1 MGKRVKTYFWKKK
14 DLLLGAAVFWL
25 LFGLVFYLCDL
36 NPKPFVYAVCLT
48 AFLLLTGLATGFFL
62 YLRHMQKLEGMA
74 KLAEEGLGSDLPADS
89 AEEKL
94 YAGAL
99 LAVQKK
105 KEEAQEILQRELEDA
120 RRYYALW
127 SHQIKTPLAALKL
140 LVREEEPDRRAME
153 LELLQAGQ
161 YVEMAL
167 QYQRMAGGT
176 GDLVLQEYSLEK
188 LVKQAVK
195 KTAPLFIYKKLGLEI
210 GEMAGTVVTDEKW
223 LVFVLEQVLTNAVKY
238 TRKGTVRIR
247 QEGETLVVE
256 DTGMGILPEDLPRVF
271 EWGYTGFN
279 GREDK
284 HSTGIGLCLCRQMM
298 GRLDHG
304 IRLESAPGVGTK
316 VYLDLA
322 REQFAI
328 E

>member
-1 MGKRVKTYFWKKK
+1 MKAYLWKKR
-14 DLLLGAAVFWL
+14 DLLFWAAAFWL
-25 LFGLVFYLCDL
+25 LFGLVFYLCGL
-36 NPKPFVYAVCLT
+36 ETKPFIYAVCLT
-48 AFLLLTGLATGFFL
+48 AFLLFIGLAAGFL
-62 YLRHMQKLEGMA
+62 GYHRHMRELEEMA
-74 KLAEEGLGSDLPADS
+74 SLAAEGLGSDLPAGS
-89 AEEKL
+89 EEEKL

-99 LAVQKK
+99 LAVQKE
-105 KEEAQEILQRELEDA
+105 KERAQEILQRELEDA

-140 LVREEEPDRRAME
+140 LAREEEPDRRAME
-153 LELLQAGQ
+153 LELLKAGQ

-188 LVKQAVK
+188 LVRQAVK
-195 KTAPLFIYKKLGLEI
+195 KTAPLFIYKNLALEI
-210 GEMAGTVVTDEKW
+210 GELTGTVVTDEKW
-223 LVFVLEQVLTNAVKY
+223 LVFVLEQILTNAVKY
-238 TRKGTVRIR
+238 TRQGTVRIR
-247 QEGETLVVE
+247 QNGETLTVE
-256 DTGMGILPEDLPRVF
+256 DTGIGILPEDLPRVF

-298 GRLDHG
+298 RRLDHE
-304 IRLESAPGVGTK
+304 IRLESVPGKGTK
-316 VYLDLA
+316 VFLCLE
-322 REQFAI
+322 RERFAI